1 VPETDVALGA
11 EEREMLRRVL
21 VWATMVAALMVVP
34 AVAAAA
40 TGAAKSPAKPGP
52 TPRYYVALG
61 DSLSQGMQPDAKGL
75 TVDTDDGYVDDIGA
89 RALKRIP
96 TLQVIKLGCGGDT
109 TTSLLTGKGND
120 AAAKA
125 LHCDRQGGS
134 QLAAAVS
141 FLKSH
146 HAAGEV
152 PLITIDI
159 GANDLAPCLQLT
171 SATAAAA
178 CANPAIA
185 TVKLNTARILASLH
199 AADPQGAIIGMTYYV
214 PQLAEWLSGAAG
226 RAYTASHLP
235 LVEAGNAALTSDFKA
250 SRARVADVFAAFK
263 SSDLSGESPLPGLG
277 SVPTAVALICAWTW
291 ACAAPPVGPNAH
303 ANATGYGVIAATFD
317 KVLPDLP

>member
-1 VPETDVALGA
+1 
-11 EEREMLRRVL
+11 
-21 VWATMVAALMVVP
+21 
-34 AVAAAA
+34 
-40 TGAAKSPAKPGP
+40 
-52 TPRYYVALG
+52 
-61 DSLSQGMQPDAKGL
+61 
-75 TVDTDDGYVDDIGA
+75 
-89 RALKRIP
+89 
-96 TLQVIKLGCGGDT
+96 
-109 TTSLLTGKGND
+109 
-120 AAAKA
+120 
-125 LHCDRQGGS
+125 
-134 QLAAAVS
+134 
-141 FLKSH
+141 
-146 HAAGEV
+146 V